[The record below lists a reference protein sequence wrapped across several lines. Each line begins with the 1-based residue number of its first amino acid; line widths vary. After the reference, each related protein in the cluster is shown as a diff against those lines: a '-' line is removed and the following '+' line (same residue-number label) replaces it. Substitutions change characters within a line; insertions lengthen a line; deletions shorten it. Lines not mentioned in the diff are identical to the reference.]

1 MKTSEEAK
9 QIVEG
14 LGHLAQA
21 FNATDPNANIRAEY
35 DNATETV
42 TAVAYSSKKRIIN
55 VAVDSPLAAMK
66 DISDGF
72 YHLLY

>member
-14 LGHLAQA
+14 LGHLVQA

-42 TAVAYSSKKRIIN
+42 TAVAYSSKKRTIN

>member
-9 QIVEG
+9 QINEG
-14 LGHLAQA
+14 LGHLVQA

-42 TAVAYSSKKRIIN
+42 TAVAYSSKKRTIN

-66 DISDGF
+66 DIADGF

>member
-14 LGHLAQA
+14 LGHLVQA
-21 FNATDPNANIRAEY
+21 FNATDLNANIRAEY

-42 TAVAYSSKKRIIN
+42 TAVAYSSKKRTIN

-66 DISDGF
+66 DIADGF

>member
-1 MKTSEEAK
+1 MKSSEESM
-9 QIVEG
+9 QIKTG
-14 LGHLAQA
+14 LCHLIKA
-21 FNATDPNANIRAEY
+21 FNTTDPNANIRAEY

-42 TAVAYSSKKRIIN
+42 TAVAYSSKKRTIN